1 MSNSEKMTVE
11 ERLALKVKSSPLGE
25 LFDDDDLS
33 EVCKR
38 AIDTAF
44 FKSRIIPRSYGGA
57 DTFEPMLVEEAR
69 KIFREK
75 MSEKIAEVAAELAKT
90 PEFMTAMAVA
100 AAAELPALLLSGS
113 RNAATMA
120 AVEQSQ
126 HTLNQ
131 VQDLMRAKFGH

>member
-25 LFDDDDLS
+25 LFDDDDLA

-44 FKSRIIPRSYGGA
+44 FKNRVVPRSYGGA
-57 DTFEPMLVEEAR
+57 DTSEPVLVEEAR

-75 MSEKIAEVAAELAKT
+75 MSAKIAEVAEELAKT

-113 RNAATMA
+113 RSAATMA

-126 HTLNQ
+126 QTLNQ